1 MKNSVLVYLS
11 ILIIYLNNFSE
22 YFNIPLSLFFY
33 FYTLLLYNLIYF
45 LILYKI
51 NFLYIKNK
59 KDYTWINV
67 EYYNQ
72 FEIFEDLEYWT
83 EVRISSKYQDG
94 VLVKVT
100 RLSSRVLSNMKVP

>member
-72 FEIFEDLEYWT
+72 FEIFEDLEY
-83 EVRISSKYQDG
+83 
-94 VLVKVT
+94 
-100 RLSSRVLSNMKVP
+100 